1 MSRELIF
8 DDGLVKLG
16 DTLLP
21 GILVSQRIGCAVRI
35 DTAQV
40 EGQAQKT
47 QTPLEWD
54 NAALYLCLDLLTDV
68 ESDSASAGPPQPGT
82 DCYEKLAAL
91 NRIFKGKDNGHFAQI
106 YTVNS
111 RHARAR
117 GLDKMIFS
125 SLDSDED
132 DQDDVIR
139 VSLCFVEYLP
149 PKTAQKAA
157 GIAGSGTAPPT
168 TNPAAGANPAA
179 ATAVVEDPNPM
190 TSAFAEG
197 FAEGSR

>member
-1 MSRELIF
+1 MSKELRF
-8 DDGLVKLG
+8 EDGNVELG
-16 DTLLP
+16 GKLLP
-21 GILVSQRIGCAVRI
+21 GILVSQQIGCAVKI

-54 NAALYLCLDLLTDV
+54 NAGIALCLDLLTDD
-68 ESDSASAGPPQPGT
+68 DS
-82 DCYEKLAAL
+82 DCYDKLADL

-106 YTVNS
+106 YAVTS

-125 SLDSDED
+125 GLASDET

-139 VSLCFVEYLP
+139 VSLTFVEYLP
-149 PKTAQKAA
+149 PQAARKAA
-157 GIAGSGTAPPT
+157 GIAVAGASGSPTAPPL
-168 TNPAAGANPAA
+168 AAASSTPAA
-179 ATAVVEDPNPM
+179 AAVLEDPNPFV
-190 TSAFAEG
+190 AG
-197 FAEGSR
+197 FAEGMR